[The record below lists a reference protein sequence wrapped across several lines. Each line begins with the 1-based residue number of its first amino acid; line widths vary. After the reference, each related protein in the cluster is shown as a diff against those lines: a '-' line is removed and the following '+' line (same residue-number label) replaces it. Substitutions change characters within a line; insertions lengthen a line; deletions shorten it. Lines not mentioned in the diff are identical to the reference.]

1 MPRNP
6 YQKLKLLYIKEYLE
20 RYSDEDHVVSV
31 QDLIAYLDKNGVSAE
46 RKSVYDDIECLRD
59 FGMDIVNVRGGQSGY
74 YLASRE
80 FEMPELKLL
89 VDAVAAAKFLTEK
102 KSQGIIKKIASL
114 AGEYQAGE
122 LKRVVYVPNRVRAH
136 NERIFYNVDAIHGAI
151 SAGKKITFRYT
162 EWKLDFGG
170 ASRVKRTFRRNGKNY
185 EITPCELVWD
195 DEYYYLIGYDAGE
208 DTIKNFRVDKM
219 EQPSVSDKLADRS
232 EKLAK
237 FDVAKYMESTFRMFN
252 GPEEDVALLF
262 DNSLIGLVV
271 DRFGEDC
278 RVSKYDENTFELR
291 VRAKISPQFFA
302 FLFGCG
308 SDVKVLAPESLKKAY
323 ADKVKEV
330 AGLY

>member
-20 RYSDEDHVVSV
+20 RFSDEDHVASV
-31 QDLIAYLDKNGVSAE
+31 QDLIAYLDKNGISAE
-46 RKSVYDDIECLRD
+46 RKSIYDDIECLRD
-59 FGMDIVNVRGGQSGY
+59 FGMDIVNVKGKQSGY

-80 FEMPELKLL
+80 FDLPELKLL

-114 AGEYQAGE
+114 AGEYRAGE

-136 NERIFYNVDAIHGAI
+136 NERIFYNVDAIHSAI
-151 SAGKKITFRYT
+151 SAGRMINFRYA
-162 EWKLDFGG
+162 EWKPDFGG
-170 ASRVKRTFRRNGKNY
+170 ASRVKRTLRRNGKNY

-195 DEYYYLIGYDAGE
+195 DEYYYLIGYDGA
-208 DTIKNFRVDKM
+208 DDVIKNFRVDKM
-219 EQPSVSDKLADRS
+219 EQPSVSDKPS
-232 EKLAK
+232 EKSDKIAK
-237 FDVAKYMESTFRMFN
+237 FDVAKYMDSTFRMFN
-252 GPEEDVALLF
+252 GPEENVLLLF

-278 RVSKYDENTFELR
+278 RVSKHGEDAFELR

-308 SDVKVLAPESLKKAY
+308 SKVRVLAPESLKNAY
-323 ADKVKEV
+323 SDMIKEV
-330 AGLY
+330 SALY

>member
-1 MPRNP
+1 MPKNP
-6 YQKLKLLYIKEYLE
+6 YQKLKLLYIKDYLE
-20 RYSDEDHVVSV
+20 RYSDEEHPVSV
-31 QDLIAYLDKNGVSAE
+31 HELIQYLDKNGVSAE
-46 RKSVYDDIECLRD
+46 RKSIYDDIECLRD
-59 FGMDIVNVRGGQSGY
+59 FGMDIVNVKGKQSGY
-74 YLASRE
+74 YLVSRD
-80 FEMPELKLL
+80 FDLPELKLL

-114 AGEYQAGE
+114 AGEYRAGE

-136 NERIFYNVDAIHGAI
+136 NERIFYNVDAIHSAI
-151 SAGKKITFRYT
+151 SAGKTITFRYT

-195 DEYYYLIGYDAGE
+195 DEYYYLIGYDAAE
-208 DTIKNFRVDKM
+208 DIIKNFRVDKM
-219 EQPSVSDKLADRS
+219 EQPRVSDRPADKS
-232 EKLAK
+232 DKIAK

-271 DRFGEDC
+271 DRFGDNC
-278 RVSKYDENTFELR
+278 RVSKHDENSFELR

-308 SDVKVLAPESLKKAY
+308 SMVRVLAPESLKREY
-323 ADKVKEV
+323 AEKIKEV
-330 AGLY
+330 ADLY